1 MAKTKTNKKAGMNV
15 GKISFGT
22 RRTGVAKKNWG
33 PKEEKP
39 KAYKGQG
46 R

>member
-1 MAKTKTNKKAGMNV
+1 MAKVNKKAGANV

-22 RRTGVAKKNWG
+22 RRTGVPKKNWG
-33 PKEEKP
+33 PKEERP
-39 KAYKGQG
+39 KKYRGQG